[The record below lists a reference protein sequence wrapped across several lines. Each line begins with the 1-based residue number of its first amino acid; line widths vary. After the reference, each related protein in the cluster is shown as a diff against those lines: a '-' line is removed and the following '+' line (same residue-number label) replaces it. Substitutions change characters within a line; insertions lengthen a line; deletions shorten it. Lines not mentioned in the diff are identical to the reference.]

1 MERAVIL
8 KRDKTAAEGAKRAVN
23 FSVFSNAQAKGQG
36 QQDIRFDVYMHGMQE
51 VVGSIPIISTT
62 LTH

>member
-36 QQDIRFDVYMHGMQE
+36 QQDIRFDVYMHGLHACF
-51 VVGSIPIISTT
+51 S
-62 LTH
+62 LF